1 MKTII
6 LLYGSLCFSG
16 LLAAA
21 PPGAQ
26 NATGSDDPVP
36 AYVPPP
42 VSTLAPV
49 KLPPIQ
55 EKILKN
61 GLKVIIVEFHEV
73 PVVALRLQC
82 RAGSFFD
89 PPGKAGLIQ
98 FMTGLLTQGTESL
111 SATQIAEKIDFV
123 GGNISASSG
132 WDASNVEC
140 SVLKK
145 HLNVAVDLLRDVALH
160 PAFAEDEIE
169 RLRQQTLSSI
179 KNAKDQPDNLA
190 DEEFDKWLF
199 GGFPYAQPIGGTE
212 ASVASFTRDDVL
224 AQYHKIFLPN
234 QATLAV
240 IGDVTAKDGFRIAEN
255 MFGDWKTGSL
265 PEVATQP
272 PQPPQGYRIHIVD
285 KADATQAQIRLG
297 HLGVARHTEDYFPL
311 VVMNYILGGGG
322 FASRMMKTIRAELG
336 LTYGIGSSFSMRR
349 QAGPFIID
357 TFTKN
362 ESTLQAIQ
370 ETIKLVKKFQEEG
383 PTEKELADA
392 KSYLEGSYP
401 LNFETPGQIAG
412 QLLNI
417 DLYRLGADYIEKYRS
432 RVVAVTAADVKR
444 VARRYIH
451 PDDLNIVVVSKV
463 DEVKSALESLGPVEV
478 ITVE

>member
-1 MKTII
+1 MKAINRNIGI
-6 LLYGSLCFSG
+6 LGIMA
-16 LLAAA
+16 LLAA
-21 PPGAQ
+21 PLGAQ
-26 NATGSDDPVP
+26 NSDTGSDPVP
-36 AYVPPP
+36 AYVPPAVP
-42 VSTLAPV
+42 SLAPV

-61 GLKVIIVEFHEV
+61 GLKIIVVEFHEV

-82 RAGSFFD
+82 KAGSFYD
-89 PPGKAGLIQ
+89 PPGKAGLTQ

-123 GGNISASSG
+123 GGSLGASSG
-132 WDASNVEC
+132 WDASNVES
-140 SVLKK
+140 SVLQK
-145 HLNVAVDLLRDVALH
+145 HLNLAVDLMRDVALH

-179 KNAKDQPDNLA
+179 KNAKDQPENLA

-199 GGFPYAQPIGGTE
+199 GDFPYAQPIGGTE
-212 ASVASFTRDDVL
+212 ASVSSFTRDDIR
-224 AQYHKIFLPN
+224 AQYGRIFIPN
-234 QATLAV
+234 QSIMAV
-240 IGDVTAKDGFRIAEN
+240 IGDITAKDGFRLAEK
-255 MFGDWKTGSL
+255 MFGDWKAGSL
-265 PEVATQP
+265 PTASAAP
-272 PQPPQGYRIHIVD
+272 PPPPQGYRIHIVD

-297 HLGVARHTEDYFPL
+297 HLGVARNTEDFFPL

-322 FASRMMKTIRAELG
+322 FSSRMMKTIRAEMG
-336 LTYGIGSSFSMRR
+336 LTYGISSSFAMRKE
-349 QAGPFIID
+349 AGPYVIE

-362 ESTLQAIQ
+362 ESTLLAIQ
-370 ETIKLVKKFQEEG
+370 ETIKLVKQYQEEG

-417 DLYRLGADYIEKYRS
+417 DLYNLGADYIEKYRS
-432 RVVAVTAADVKR
+432 RVAAVTAEDVKR
-444 VARRYIH
+444 VAGRYLH
-451 PDDLNIVVVSKV
+451 PDNLNVVVVSKV
-463 DEVKSALESLGPVEV
+463 DEVKSSLSEFGPVEV
-478 ITVE
+478 IEIE